1 MSEFN
6 FDYLNLQEEEIISD
20 MQANYQL
27 GQIAKIE
34 AERDSLID
42 FHKKK
47 IEEIKAEA
55 EYRKGFKLR
64 ALRAFFDT
72 VPHRKTK
79 TQENYPLPNGKLVWK
94 KQNPEYVKDEKAVI
108 DWLKTQEG
116 GKDFVKTEEKL
127 AWDDLKKAA
136 IGSVD
141 GKLVFKE
148 EVNEDGEIIQT
159 FIPGIEVV
167 ERGNIFDVA
176 GVKCD
181 AE

>member
-1 MSEFN
+1 MEEMN

-27 GQIAKIE
+27 GQIAKIQ
-34 AERDSLID
+34 AERDALID
-42 FHKKK
+42 FYKKK
-47 IEEIKAEA
+47 IEEAKAEA
-55 EYRKGFKLR
+55 DYRIGFKKR

-72 VPHRKTK
+72 VPHKKTK
-79 TQENYPLPNGKLVWK
+79 TQENYALPNGKLVWK
-94 KQNPEYVKDEKAVI
+94 KQAPEYNRDDKAVI
-108 DWLKTQEG
+108 EWLKQNG
-116 GKDFVKTEEKL
+116 GKEFVKTEETL

-136 IGSVD
+136 IGAVD
-141 GKLVFKE
+141 GKLVLKE

-167 ERGNIFDVA
+167 ERPEVFDVM
-176 GVKCD
+176 GVKQN

>member
-1 MSEFN
+1 MSEMN

-34 AERDSLID
+34 ADRDILVN
-42 FHKKK
+42 FYTKK
-47 IEEIKAEA
+47 IEEAKAEA
-55 EYRKGFKLR
+55 EYRIGFKKR

-72 VPHRKTK
+72 VPHKKTK
-79 TQENYPLPNGKLVWK
+79 TQENYALPNGKLVWK
-94 KQNPEYVKDEKAVI
+94 KQAPEYKRDDKAVI
-108 DWLKTQEG
+108 EWLKSQKG
-116 GKDFVKTEEKL
+116 GDKFIKTEEKL
-127 AWDDLKKAA
+127 AWSDLKDAA
-136 IGSVD
+136 VGAVG
-141 GKLVFKE
+141 GKLVLKE

-167 ERGNIFDVA
+167 ERENIFDVA